1 MDQGHDHE
9 DLRIKQGGHR
19 GRHDEHDLED
29 RGLALHGDQDEH
41 HDEVHGVQ
49 GLVNHRTNTRATQ
62 FGEDVENE
70 PEERRGRHQ
79 DHRQEGRGLH
89 AQAARV
95 QACQAL
101 V

>member
-49 GLVNHRTNTRATQ
+49 GLVNHRTNTRVTQ
-62 FGEDVENE
+62 FGKDVDLRTDEGAIRTIDKKGMGSTHRLHGS
-70 PEERRGRHQ
+70 RRDKR
-79 DHRQEGRGLH
+79 
-89 AQAARV
+89 
-95 QACQAL
+95 
-101 V
+101 